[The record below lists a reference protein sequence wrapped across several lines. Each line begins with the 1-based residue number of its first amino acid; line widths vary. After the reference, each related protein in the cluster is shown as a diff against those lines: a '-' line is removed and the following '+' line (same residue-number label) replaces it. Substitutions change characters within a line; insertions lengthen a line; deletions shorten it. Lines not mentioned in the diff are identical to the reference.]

1 MANDLK
7 IKITADGV
15 SEVEKNL
22 EKVADSL
29 GDVSGASGKAET
41 SMKNLGN
48 SFDKQ
53 KISANALAV
62 ALGTIVANLGMK
74 FVGSMKEFGAEVL
87 KEADNFRKLGESIG
101 MTAADVAG
109 FDRSISQAGGSA
121 EAFQMAMQGVANA
134 LDPEKPSEQRQALE
148 KLGVS
153 LRDANGLYVSQKE
166 ALFRISDAFA
176 KETDTVKKSNIARE
190 AFGKAGKEMIVFL
203 NQGREELEKQVKA
216 YGDASGYTDEYARSV
231 EELNSSLAN
240 AEIAA
245 KGALVALTNSEMFKG
260 AIKWVS
266 DLSSEW
272 VKFLGELK
280 IKKAIDDSAALNNQ
294 MGKYADKVAEIELKK
309 AKGENKGYFKT
320 DLDDLK
326 KGLPELEAGASRLI
340 GIQNAL
346 NKAKSEGANDNVI
359 RKLNEEFEAVKQG
372 NKLIREQKALDAKA
386 AAEAAEDE
394 MKRKKAAQKEI
405 DDAPKKKEAAER
417 YANEMKA
424 LGNWLENYKKSK
436 MTETQIAE
444 AAHDEQKRKLNDL
457 LTAQKISYDEFSEY
471 MADSEADLNL
481 KLNQIRESA
490 HAEAMAMEQSR
501 YNEWVAQ
508 QEEKNRKIEEEKAK
522 EKELQ
527 ETLWQLREASAI
539 DEEERLNI
547 QRERMNARYDEQAA
561 KAKENAALLN
571 EIEAARIAEAER
583 LENQLLQTRISTA
596 SQYASSLGQVA
607 KGAATL
613 GKASGNTMKGIAI
626 TEAMINTALAA
637 TKAMTSAPWPLSLA
651 LQAGAIASGMA
662 QVAAIKAQ
670 KFAEGGVVGGNSYY
684 GDHVPVRANSGEM
697 IINKEQQRKLFEMA
711 NGESQGGG
719 KQIVVNFSPQIPQGI
734 NSSDLKKWFRENTS
748 FVDSLLAD
756 RLSKGLTSAGVFA

>member
-29 GDVSGASGKAET
+29 GDVSGASGKAES

-346 NKAKSEGANDNVI
+346 NKAKNEGANDNVI
-359 RKLNEEFEAVKQG
+359 RKLNEEFEAVKQN
-372 NKLIREQKALDAKA
+372 NKLIREQKFLNAEA
-386 AAEAAEDE
+386 AAQAAEDE
-394 MKRKKAAQKEI
+394 AKRKKDAQKEI
-405 DDAPKKKEAAER
+405 DDAPQKKEAAER

-424 LGNWLENYKKSK
+424 LDNWLANYKKSK
-436 MTETQIAE
+436 MTEMQIAE
-444 AAHDEQKRKLNDL
+444 AAHDEQKCKLNDL
-457 LTAQKISYDEFSEY
+457 LTTQKISYDEFSEY
-471 MADSEADLNL
+471 MADSEAELNL
-481 KLNQIRESA
+481 KLNQIREFA
-490 HAEAMAMEQSR
+490 HA
-501 YNEWVAQ
+501 
-508 QEEKNRKIEEEKAK
+508 
-522 EKELQ
+522 
-527 ETLWQLREASAI
+527 
-539 DEEERLNI
+539 
-547 QRERMNARYDEQAA
+547 
-561 KAKENAALLN
+561 
-571 EIEAARIAEAER
+571 
-583 LENQLLQTRISTA
+583 
-596 SQYASSLGQVA
+596 
-607 KGAATL
+607 
-613 GKASGNTMKGIAI
+613 
-626 TEAMINTALAA
+626 
-637 TKAMTSAPWPLSLA
+637 
-651 LQAGAIASGMA
+651 
-662 QVAAIKAQ
+662 
-670 KFAEGGVVGGNSYY
+670 
-684 GDHVPVRANSGEM
+684 
-697 IINKEQQRKLFEMA
+697 
-711 NGESQGGG
+711 
-719 KQIVVNFSPQIPQGI
+719 
-734 NSSDLKKWFRENTS
+734 
-748 FVDSLLAD
+748 
-756 RLSKGLTSAGVFA
+756 